1 MLITVATVYE
11 ILRFHIIPPSLLQ
24 SAENGN
30 NAQEKIGV
38 ISEESLE
45 IETVFDNGG
54 YIPDAEQDGHSS
66 DTGSSPLGTGE
77 TGSSATFDTGNSEMI
92 PQGKCSML
100 SSNTY

>member
-11 ILRFHIIPPSLLQ
+11 VLRFHILLPSLRQ

-30 NAQEKIGV
+30 YTQEKIGV
-38 ISEESLE
+38 IFEDRLASDIE

-66 DTGSSPLGTGE
+66 DTGSSPLGTRE
-77 TGSSATFDTGNSEMI
+77 TGSSATSDTGNSEMI
-92 PQGKCSML
+92 PQGK
-100 SSNTY
+100 